1 MQIIRY
7 PSDVTT
13 LHTLMQGAGDP
24 PSLAIALG
32 FFDGV
37 HVGHRHLICE
47 MIDAARERGLKT
59 AIFTF
64 ESEAEGLKRGV
75 TRLYPTAERINILA
89 SFGVD
94 YLIVTDFSAVSGVPA
109 EEFVREHLVGRL
121 GCRLAAAGFNFR
133 FGAKARGDA
142 AMLSTL
148 MSECGG
154 EALIL
159 PEEKSHGVTVSTTAI
174 RAALASGDCPTAAE
188 MLGEPYHVSATV
200 VHGRGDGSRFGFP
213 TINTA
218 RDSGVPL
225 PRGVYATA
233 VKIGDKFYTGVTN
246 LGVCPTFEEREEHF
260 ETMLLDFSEEVYG
273 EAVRIYFLEYLRGEE
288 VFPSPVE
295 LKKQIDRDA
304 ERARTIARSAKWQAT
319 GLN

>member
-7 PSDVTT
+7 PSDAPT
-13 LHTLMQGAGDP
+13 LDSLMHGDNRP

-37 HVGHRHLICE
+37 HVGHRHLIDG
-47 MIDAARERGLKT
+47 MISAARERGLKT

-64 ESEAEGLKRGV
+64 ESEGEGLKRGV
-75 TRLYPTAERINILA
+75 TRLYPTDERIGILA

-94 YLIVTDFSAVSGVPA
+94 YLIVTDFSAVAGVSA
-109 EEFVREHLVGRL
+109 QDFVREHLVTRL

-133 FGAKARGDA
+133 FGARAQGNA
-142 AMLSTL
+142 EMLTTL
-148 MSECGG
+148 MTEYGG

-159 PEEKSHGVTVSTTAI
+159 PEERSHGVTVSTTAI
-174 RAALASGDCPTAAE
+174 RAALADGDCPTAAE

-200 VHGRGDGSRFGFP
+200 VHGRGDGKRFGFP

-233 VKIGDKFYTGVTN
+233 VKIGEKFYTGVTN
-246 LGVCPTFEEREEHF
+246 LGICPTFTEREEHF
-260 ETMLLDFSEEVYG
+260 ETMLLDFSEQVYG
-273 EAVRIYFLEYLRGEE
+273 VTVKIYFLEYLRGEE

-295 LKKQIDRDA
+295 LKIQIDRDA
-304 ERARTIARSAKWQAT
+304 ERARAIARSVKWQAI
-319 GLN
+319 GRN